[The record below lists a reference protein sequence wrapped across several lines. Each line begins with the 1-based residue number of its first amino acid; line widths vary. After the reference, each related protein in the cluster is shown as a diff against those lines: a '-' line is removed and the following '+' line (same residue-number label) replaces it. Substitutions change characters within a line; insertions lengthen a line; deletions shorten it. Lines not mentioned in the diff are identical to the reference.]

1 MLEAVGYF
9 KHSGMIWVR
18 LVFDDF
24 TGLLE
29 LQVWPNCGSGR
40 HSLAASS
47 VIGNQLGALTV
58 LVVSLNPSMTRL
70 LRSVCVA
77 SPFPMNSFADL
88 DDLDAIKSAVWMR
101 RQRYM

>member
-1 MLEAVGYF
+1 MGCF

-18 LVFDDF
+18 SVFDGF

-47 VIGNQLGALTV
+47 AIGNQLGALTV
-58 LVVSLNPSMTRL
+58 LVVPLNLSMTRL

-88 DDLDAIKSAVWMR
+88 DAIKSAVWM
-101 RQRYM
+101 MSDICDTCFLM

>member
-1 MLEAVGYF
+1 MVTYAPPPTRAKLAETATGARV

-18 LVFDDF
+18 LVFDGF

-29 LQVWPNCGSGR
+29 LPVWPNCGSGR
-40 HSLAASS
+40 HSHLAASS
-47 VIGNQLGALTV
+47 GSGIQLGALTV

-77 SPFPMNSFADL
+77 SPFPINSSL
-88 DDLDAIKSAVWMR
+88 TEMT
-101 RQRYM
+101 